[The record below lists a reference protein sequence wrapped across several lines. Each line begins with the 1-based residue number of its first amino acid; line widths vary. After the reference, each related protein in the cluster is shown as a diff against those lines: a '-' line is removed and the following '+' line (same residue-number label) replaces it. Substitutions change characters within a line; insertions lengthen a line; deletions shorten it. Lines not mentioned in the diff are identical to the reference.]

1 MRYKMTLYKH
11 EMKVNAKSLIIW
23 TLSVGFICFGCI
35 LLYGGLEESVQ
46 DIAASFSDMGA
57 MSAALG
63 MDKMSLATLRGYFAT
78 EIAMMHGLGG
88 AMFAAI
94 LGSGLLSKEESGHTV
109 DFLNVFPIKRYSIV
123 FWKYLSLVS
132 NILLLNLVCSVL
144 YILGFV
150 IMGEEVIVEEL
161 LLYGFATSLMQ
172 IEIGSVCFLFSAIV
186 KKVTISVGLGITIL
200 LFAADI
206 MCRIVPALKKLKYI
220 TPFYYSNAADLFTDG
235 KLNGV
240 MAAIGM
246 GVIFVSYIAALSV
259 YKRKD
264 L

>member
-1 MRYKMTLYKH
+1 MPLYKH
-11 EMKVNAKSLIIW
+11 EMKINAKSLIIW
-23 TLSVGFICFGCI
+23 TLSVGLICFGCI
-35 LLYGGLEESVQ
+35 LLYVGLEESVQ
-46 DIAASFSDMGA
+46 EIADSFSNMGA

-109 DFLNVFPIKRYSIV
+109 DFLNVLPIKRGSIV

-132 NILLLNLVCSVL
+132 DILLLNLVCLVL
-144 YILGFV
+144 YLCGFV
-150 IMGEEVIVEEL
+150 FLGEDVIVKEL
-161 LLYGFATSLMQ
+161 LLYFSTVSLMQ
-172 IEIGSVCFLFSAIV
+172 LEIGGICFMISAFV

-200 LFAADI
+200 LFAADM
-206 MCRIVPALKKLKYI
+206 MCRIVPAIENLKYI
-220 TPFYYSNAADLFTDG
+220 TPFYYSNAADLFADG

-240 MAAIGM
+240 MVAIGAA
-246 GVIFVSYIAALSV
+246 VILISYIVTIIV
-259 YKRKD
+259 YSRKD

>member
-1 MRYKMTLYKH
+1 MTLYKH

-23 TLSVGFICFGCI
+23 TLSVGAICFGCI

-109 DFLNVFPIKRYSIV
+109 DFLNVFPIKRDRIV

-150 IMGEEVIVEEL
+150 MMGEDVIVEEL

-172 IEIGSVCFLFSAIV
+172 IEIGSVCFLFSAFV

-200 LFAADI
+200 LFAADM

-246 GVIFVSYIAALSV
+246 GVIFISYIAALSV

>member
-11 EMKVNAKSLIIW
+11 EMKVNAKSLSIW
-23 TLSVGFICFGCI
+23 TLSVGAICFGCI

-109 DFLNVFPIKRYSIV
+109 DFLNVFPIKRDSIV

-144 YILGFV
+144 YILGFS

-172 IEIGSVCFLFSAIV
+172 IEIGSVCFLFSAFV
-186 KKVTISVGLGITIL
+186 KKVTISVG
-200 LFAADI
+200 
-206 MCRIVPALKKLKYI
+206 IVPALKKLKYI

-246 GVIFVSYIAALSV
+246 GVIFISYIAALSV

>member
-1 MRYKMTLYKH
+1 MTLYKH

-23 TLSVGFICFGCI
+23 TLSIGAICFGCI

-63 MDKMSLATLRGYFAT
+63 LDQMSLATLRGYFAT

-109 DFLNVFPIKRYSIV
+109 DFLNVFPIKRDSIV

-172 IEIGSVCFLFSAIV
+172 LEIGSVCFLFSAFV
-186 KKVTISVGLGITIL
+186 KKVTISAGLGITIL
-200 LFAADI
+200 LFAADM

-246 GVIFVSYIAALSV
+246 GVIFISYIAALSV